1 MLMPGGIEMQTGIN
15 KNMQSVVFSLGKEE
29 YGIEIGKVQEIIRL
43 PAITRLPNTADYI
56 LGIINLR
63 GCIIPVVDTKKKFML
78 IDSDITDDTRIII
91 IEIGGKRIGL
101 IVDEVSEVIN
111 IADERIVPA
120 DNIGT
125 GIRIEYILGVAR
137 FDNRLLILLN
147 ADKILG

>member
-1 MLMPGGIEMQTGIN
+1 MQTGIN

-78 IDSDITDDTRIII
+78 IDSDITDDTRIIV

>member
-1 MLMPGGIEMQTGIN
+1 MPGGIEMQTGIN